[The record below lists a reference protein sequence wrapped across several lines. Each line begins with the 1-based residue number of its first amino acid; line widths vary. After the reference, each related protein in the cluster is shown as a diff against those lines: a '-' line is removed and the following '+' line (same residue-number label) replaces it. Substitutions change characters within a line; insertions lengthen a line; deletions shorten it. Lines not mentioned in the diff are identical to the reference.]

1 MENINV
7 SLVFIEGILSLF
19 SPCVLPIIPVYL
31 SMLSNSS
38 VKNLE
43 TGKVG
48 FFNSPL
54 FKNTVLFV
62 LGISTT
68 FFILGSSVRAISS
81 FFVSNK
87 DILTSVGGL
96 LIVVLG
102 IFYMGY
108 LKIPFLQKQKKLH
121 LQVKEMKGITALL
134 LGFTFSFGWTPCV
147 GPMLASV
154 LFMAS
159 SSSNHKVGYFL
170 ILVYTL
176 GFTLPFMVIAIFYKR
191 LFKHINKVKEN
202 MDIIQK
208 IGGIVLIIAGIV
220 MMFGGSDKTLG
231 YIKKVVNYPME
242 FIQNIG
248 EDKEDTKIDEQDID
262 SNIES
267 EENSVAAPDFT
278 LVDQYGDT
286 HKLSDY
292 KGKVVF
298 LNFWATWCPPCVKE
312 MPYIE
317 EVYNEYKNDGDDVVI
332 LGVAIPNIGRE
343 GSKEDI
349 ISFLNSNGYTF
360 PVVFDESAE
369 AITKYGIS
377 AFPTTYLIDK
387 EGNIYGYI
395 PGAMDKDTMKSII
408 NDMR

>member
-38 VKNLE
+38 VKSLE

-54 FKNTVLFV
+54 FKNTALFV

-68 FFILGSSVRAISS
+68 FFILGSSVRAISM

-87 DILTSVGGL
+87 DILTFGGGV
-96 LIVVLG
+96 LIVILG

-108 LKIPFLQKQKKLH
+108 LKIPFLQRQKKVNLE
-121 LQVKEMKGITALL
+121 VKEMKSITAFL

-170 ILVYTL
+170 ILVYTI

-191 LFKHINKVKEN
+191 LFKHINRVKEN
-202 MDIIQK
+202 MVMIQK

-220 MMFGGSDKTLG
+220 MMLGGSNKTLE
-231 YIKKVVNYPME
+231 YVKKAVNYPIE
-242 FIQNIG
+242 FIQNIDK
-248 EDKEDTKIDEQDID
+248 DKEETKVD
-262 SNIES
+262 STTES
-267 EENSVAAPDFT
+267 EKENVIAPDFT
-278 LVDQYGDT
+278 LVDQYGNT

-298 LNFWATWCPPCVKE
+298 LNFWATWCSPCVKE
-312 MPYIE
+312 MPHIQEIYE
-317 EVYNEYKNDGDDVVI
+317 EYKNNSKDVVI
-332 LGVAIPNIGRE
+332 LGVATPNIGRE
-343 GSKEDI
+343 GSKTFITE
-349 ISFLNSNGYTF
+349 FLKAKGYTF
-360 PVVFDESAE
+360 PVVFDDNAKLIEM
-369 AITKYGIS
+369 YGIS

-387 EGNIYGYI
+387 KGNIEGYI
-395 PGAMDKDTMKSII
+395 TGAMDKATMKSII
-408 NDMR
+408 DDVINNKN